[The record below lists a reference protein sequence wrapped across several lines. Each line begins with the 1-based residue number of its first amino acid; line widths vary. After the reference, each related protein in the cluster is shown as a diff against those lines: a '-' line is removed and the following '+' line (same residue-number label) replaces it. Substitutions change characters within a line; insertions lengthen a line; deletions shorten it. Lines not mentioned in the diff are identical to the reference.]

1 MTDLLIAIGANV
13 ALGILLLPLLLRS
26 RTDEVRARTA
36 AEALQIY
43 RRHFPDALG
52 SVLLGH
58 DGRSALIEL
67 GGGGLG
73 ILQRHGRRWNARAL
87 AAGELTDVRAARD
100 GSILVGFADFG
111 WPRARL
117 VPPDAPAREA
127 WLSRLQ
133 HLVRGRAGGG
143 AEPRHA

>member
-1 MTDLLIAIGANV
+1 MSDLAIAIAANL

-26 RTDEVRARTA
+26 RTDQVRARTA

-52 SVLLGH
+52 TVLLGH

-67 GGGGLG
+67 ADGGLG
-73 ILQRHGRRWNARAL
+73 LLQRHGQRWNARAL
-87 AAGELTDVRAARD
+87 APGELAEVRAARD
-100 GSILVGFADFG
+100 GSILVRFTDFG

-117 VPPDAPAREA
+117 VPPDAAARQV
-127 WLSRLQ
+127 WLARLQ
-133 HLVRGRAGGG
+133 PLVRAHGAAG
-143 AEPRHA
+143 EPHHA